1 MWNKAP
7 STEPLSP
14 RYGQGVSS
22 HRHPSNPPGC
32 EQDFAT
38 AEQCRLAANSRAYAT
53 GGVLV
58 PSEHHIGQFHEWVT
72 QQLDT
77 YVGHA

>member
-1 MWNKAP
+1 VEQRTVDGASRRATAKA
-7 STEPLSP
+7 SRRIDT
-14 RYGQGVSS
+14 
-22 HRHPSNPPGC
+22 HRIHPGC
-32 EQDFAT
+32 EQGFAT
-38 AEQCRLAANSRAYAT
+38 AGRCRLAANSRADAT

-58 PSEHHIGQFHEWVT
+58 PSEHYIGLFYEWVT